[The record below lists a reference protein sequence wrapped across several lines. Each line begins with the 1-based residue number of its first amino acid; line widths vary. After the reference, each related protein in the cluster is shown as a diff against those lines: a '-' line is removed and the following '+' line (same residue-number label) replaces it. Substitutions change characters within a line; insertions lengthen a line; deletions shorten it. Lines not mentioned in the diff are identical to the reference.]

1 MQSPM
6 KIDFH
11 LKRLAAIVVASAF
24 VLLVFASDV
33 RAQNEQSI
41 VALVNDEP
49 ITNYDV
55 TQRMRLLKVTAR
67 KEPSAA
73 LRKQVIEDLISERVQ
88 VQEATKSGVVVSDD
102 QVNQVLD
109 RVAAS
114 NNLKRDQLIASLGQ
128 LGVNPSTMKEQ
139 IRSRL
144 AWRSVVQRKFRGQVS
159 VNASQVDEALS
170 EEKPEGAKKKSTEFQ
185 LQRVR
190 LELPETPDQ
199 RTIANRFVEAEQL
212 RKRVTSCNNIEQVV
226 GRLRRTSVKSV
237 GRKTAQQLLQPTRAI
252 LLATEDGRLT
262 PPTITSSGIE
272 LYAVCTRRSVER
284 NDEQRREVRTK
295 LISQEYNI
303 LARRHLRDLRQDA
316 FVEYR

>member
-1 MQSPM
+1 M
-6 KIDFH
+6 KFETY
-11 LKRLAAIVVASAF
+11 LKHICATLCAMACISLLAGLDA
-24 VLLVFASDV
+24 
-33 RAQNEQSI
+33 RAQSEQSI

-73 LRKQVIEDLISERVQ
+73 LRKQVIEDLVSERIQ
-88 VQEATKSGVVVSDD
+88 VQEATKNGVVVSDD

-109 RVAAS
+109 RVASS
-114 NNLKRDQLIASLGQ
+114 NKMNRDQLMSSLAQ
-128 LGVNPSTMKEQ
+128 LGVNGSTMKEQ

-170 EEKPEGAKKKSTEFQ
+170 EEKPAEGKKKKKSTEFQ

-190 LELPETPDQ
+190 LELPESPDQ
-199 RTIANRFVEAEQL
+199 RTIAKRFVEAEQL
-212 RKRVTSCNNIEQVV
+212 RKRVTSCSKIEQVV
-226 GRLRRTSVKSV
+226 GRLRKTSVKSV
-237 GRKTAQQLLQPTRAI
+237 GRKTAQQLVQPTRAI

-262 PPTITSSGIE
+262 PPTITSAGIE
-272 LYAVCTRRSVER
+272 LYAVCARRAVAR

>member
-1 MQSPM
+1 MT
-6 KIDFH
+6 FEAH
-11 LKRLAAIVVASAF
+11 LKRLVAMALLLAGATLLAAT
-24 VLLVFASDV
+24 DV

-49 ITNYDV
+49 ITNYDI

-73 LRKQVIEDLISERVQ
+73 LRKQVIEDLVAERIQ
-88 VQEATKSGVVVSDD
+88 TQEATKNGVVVSDD
-102 QVNQVLD
+102 QINQVLD
-109 RVAAS
+109 RVAQS
-114 NNLKRDQLIASLGQ
+114 NKMNRDQLLASLAQ
-128 LGVNPSTMKEQ
+128 LGVNGSTMKEQ
-139 IRSRL
+139 IRARL
-144 AWRSVVQRKFRGQVS
+144 AWRNVVQQKFRGQVS

-170 EEKPEGAKKKSTEFQ
+170 EEQPAEGTKKATEFQ

-190 LELPETPDQ
+190 LELPESPDQ
-199 RTIANRFVEAEQL
+199 RTIANRLVEAEQL
-212 RKRVTSCNNIEQVV
+212 RRRITSCTNIEQVV

-237 GRKTAQQLLQPTRAI
+237 GRKTAQQLVQPTRAI
-252 LLATEDGRLT
+252 LLATDDGRMT

-272 LYAVCTRRSVER
+272 LYAVCARRSVAR

>member
-1 MQSPM
+1 M
-6 KIDFH
+6 KIELH
-11 LKRLAAIVVASAF
+11 PKRLVAAMIAAAGCLLFVALDA
-24 VLLVFASDV
+24 

-73 LRKQVIEDLISERVQ
+73 LRKQVIEDLVSERIQ
-88 VQEATKSGVVVSDD
+88 TQEATKNGVVVSDD

-109 RVAAS
+109 RVASS
-114 NNLKRDQLIASLGQ
+114 NKMNRDQLVSSLAQ
-128 LGVNPSTMKEQ
+128 LGVNSSTMKEQ

-170 EEKPEGAKKKSTEFQ
+170 EEQPAEGKKKSTEFQ

-190 LELPETPDQ
+190 LELPESPDQ
-199 RTIANRFVEAEQL
+199 RTIANRFIEAEQL
-212 RKRVTSCNNIEQVV
+212 RKRVTSCNNIEQVA

-237 GRKTAQQLLQPTRAI
+237 GRKTAQQLVQPTRAI

-272 LYAVCTRRSVER
+272 LYAVCARRAVAR
-284 NDEQRREVRTK
+284 NDEQRKEVRTK

>member
-1 MQSPM
+1 MTFES
-6 KIDFH
+6 H
-11 LKRLAAIVVASAF
+11 LKRLVATALLLAGATLLAAT
-24 VLLVFASDV
+24 DV

-49 ITNYDV
+49 ITNYDI

-73 LRKQVIEDLISERVQ
+73 LRKQVIEDLVAERIQ
-88 VQEATKSGVVVSDD
+88 TQEATKNGVVVSDD
-102 QVNQVLD
+102 QINQVLD
-109 RVAAS
+109 RVAQS
-114 NNLKRDQLIASLGQ
+114 NKMNRDQLLASLAQ
-128 LGVNPSTMKEQ
+128 LGVNGSTMKEQ
-139 IRSRL
+139 IRARL
-144 AWRSVVQRKFRGQVS
+144 AWRNVVQQKFRGQVS

-170 EEKPEGAKKKSTEFQ
+170 EEQPAEGTKKATEFQ

-190 LELPETPDQ
+190 LELPESPDQ
-199 RTIANRFVEAEQL
+199 RTIANRLVEAEQL
-212 RKRVTSCNNIEQVV
+212 RRRITSCTNIEQAV

-237 GRKTAQQLLQPTRAI
+237 GRKTAQQLVQPTRAI
-252 LLATEDGRLT
+252 LLATDDGRMT

-272 LYAVCTRRSVER
+272 LYAVCARRSVVR

>member
-1 MQSPM
+1 M
-6 KIDFH
+6 KLDTRSRCF
-11 LKRLAAIVVASAF
+11 ATVVAAAVGVFLF
-24 VLLVFASDV
+24 VVSL
-33 RAQNEQSI
+33 AQAQTEQSI

-49 ITNYDV
+49 ITNYDI

-73 LRKQVIEDLISERVQ
+73 LQKKVIEDLISERIQ
-88 VQEATKSGVVVSDD
+88 VQEATKNGVVVSDD
-102 QVNQVLD
+102 QVNAVLD

-114 NNLKRDQLIASLGQ
+114 NNMKRDQLITSLAQ
-128 LGVNPSTMKEQ
+128 LGVNGSTMKEQ
-139 IRSRL
+139 VRARL
-144 AWRSVVQRKFRGQVS
+144 AWRGVVRQKFRGQIS
-159 VNASQVDEALS
+159 VNASQVDEAIS
-170 EEKPEGAKKKSTEFQ
+170 NEEPPEGEKKATEFQ

-190 LELPETPDQ
+190 LELPESPDQ
-199 RTIANRFVEAEQL
+199 RTIVNRLVEAEQL
-212 RKRVTSCNNIEQVV
+212 RKRVTSCSNIEQVI

-237 GRKTAQQLLQPTRAI
+237 GRKTATQLVQPTRAI
-252 LLATEDGRLT
+252 LLATDDGRMT

-272 LYAVCTRRSVER
+272 LYAVCARRSVVS
-284 NDEQRREVRTK
+284 NDKQRREVRTK

>member
-1 MQSPM
+1 M
-6 KIDFH
+6 KIELH
-11 LKRLAAIVVASAF
+11 PRRLAAAMIAAAGC
-24 VLLVFASDV
+24 LLFLALDA
-33 RAQNEQSI
+33 RAQTEQSI

-73 LRKQVIEDLISERVQ
+73 LRKQVIEDLVSERIQ
-88 VQEATKSGVVVSDD
+88 MQEATKNGVVVSDD
-102 QVNQVLD
+102 QVNQLLD
-109 RVAAS
+109 RVASS
-114 NNLKRDQLIASLGQ
+114 NKMNRDQLVSSLAQ
-128 LGVNPSTMKEQ
+128 LGVNGSTMKEQ

-170 EEKPEGAKKKSTEFQ
+170 EEQPSEGKKKSTEFQ

-190 LELPETPDQ
+190 LELPESPDQ

-212 RKRVTSCNNIEQVV
+212 RKRVTSCSNIEQVA

-237 GRKTAQQLLQPTRAI
+237 GRKTAQQLIQPTRAI

-272 LYAVCTRRSVER
+272 LYAVCARRAVER
-284 NDEQRREVRTK
+284 NDEQRKEVRTK